1 MSDVLD
7 RIRADAAKADAAR
20 ERNRREFPGVAAI
33 VDELSAEFGEVRV
46 LHAVE
51 SGKSIGKPQAFDGV
65 DVDRIIA
72 ADDWHNAA
80 QARRR

>member
-7 RIRADAAKADAAR
+7 RIRADAAKADASR
-20 ERNRREFPGVAAI
+20 ERNRREYPGVASL
-33 VDELSAEFGEVRV
+33 VDELSAQFGDVRV

-51 SGKSIGKPQAFDGV
+51 GGKSIGRPQPFDGI

-72 ADDWHNAA
+72 ADDWHSIA
-80 QARRR
+80 QSRRR